1 MSTTK
6 DSAKSTTA
14 TPLVTYCVLGLLLF
28 IGLLV
33 TLINIDLPIVRISY
47 FYGSAV
53 EALFEHNFNPLP
65 VIANENLS
73 YGRPLFF
80 SLVAAPFAAF
90 FGLNA
95 SLMLASY
102 LGTAFFVITA
112 YFFFKRMNRRLGI
125 YQKLIPIELL
135 LLFLNPLMIY
145 QFWSAYPDT
154 MLAGQVL
161 LAYILTERIVH
172 EPDRDPRFAI
182 VALGFVIYAAITTK
196 LFGAILGLAVPIYVL
211 MNIRDFLQVSPYRWS
226 RLIWMTSTFAVLGLL
241 MLLAFLGEN
250 PTLDF
255 VTDGSRAYST
265 GFKELSNGFGFPNM
279 EQVTSTL
286 TAFLVGLVLCV
297 NITLL
302 FLLTR
307 FTRFTKNALP
317 SDPAFKCVYLLG
329 LIPVRHLLLR
339 RTPRNWS
346 PAVFAGIYVLG
357 MVPFGE
363 YLAYNVRYFI
373 PIFPFIVVAIA
384 YGYQRTEPSQLRRGV
399 LIICLIGNGLLT
411 INYNVRQVYNAVD
424 LNLSLEAPDT
434 TTEFWLDNLRM
445 DEHLIV
451 AKQIEQVN
459 QQVPQNGEIYWH
471 ADYYGTSSYGVIEKL
486 GFRPDITFHYPS
498 MVIDIPRIKT
508 IYLVR
513 LMHDRGYEPLPASLR
528 DHFEVSYYAHGFDK
542 LTPKILLTEPNPDG
556 YYKFGESINLQAELS
571 ERITTNTQRVEFLIN
586 DEIIASDKEPPYE
599 TQWRA
604 NRSGQFELK
613 ARAVSSDSISSTPVQ
628 LSVGMRMLR
637 RPIATSAD
645 DAEEFPNGYIH
656 LPSSKI
662 NLTIE
667 NDYDSGPQ
675 LVGLR
680 FQDIQWPQDQVMKSA
695 YLQFTAT
702 ESNAGNSKLEI
713 HAELTPNAKSIEKTY
728 DNLSTRTRTS
738 SAVFWQPQPWI
749 QGNRT
754 VNQRSPNLAPI
765 LQEVLAQPEWK
776 AGNDILFLISGYGER
791 AADSF
796 DKAEGGQ
803 TRPELILEGEPIDS
817 ISNPLSNNKSED
829 KPHPNGKRSPNLL
842 YAQHCALCHGD
853 NGEGNKADYANALF
867 NPDFLAI
874 TNDNFIYEAI
884 AEGRPGTP
892 MSAWSI
898 EQGGPFSKIEI
909 KALVKFIRSQ
919 DTQEQRPLNQ
929 SDQVTI
935 AVKGDP
941 ESGQPVY
948 TDQCA
953 SCHGS
958 QGEGI
963 TAPSLNN
970 SRFLATASD
979 AFLYRS
985 IADGRRNTTMP
996 SFAETLDSTTIQDL
1010 VALIRSWERP
1020 IQEDAI
1026 GKLTSVNVPHLRE
1039 ISQKLINPNGE
1050 DPDFS
1055 LRNGRFVAAEDVVKA
1070 MRAGKRMIIADARP
1084 PSDWIKGRAK
1094 GAIPTPFYSI
1104 KHDAHLIPN
1113 DGTWVIAYCA
1123 CPHASSGQVVDEL
1136 RQRGFPNTAVLD
1148 EGIEYWL
1155 DRGYPSQYGN
1165 E

>member
-1 MSTTK
+1 LSKRQYSTKPVSTT
-6 DSAKSTTA
+6 
-14 TPLVTYCVLGLLLF
+14 PLATYCVLGLLLI

-33 TLINIDLPIVRISY
+33 TLSNIDLPIVRISY

-65 VIANENLS
+65 VIADENLS

-112 YFFFKRMNRRLGI
+112 YFFFKRMNRRFGI
-125 YQKLIPIELL
+125 DQRLIPLELL

-154 MLAGQVL
+154 MMAGQVL

-211 MNIRDFLQVSPYRWS
+211 MNTREFLQTSPYRWS
-226 RLIWMTSTFAVLGLL
+226 RLIWMISTFAVLGLL
-241 MLLAFLGEN
+241 MLLAILGKN

-265 GFKELSNGFGFPNM
+265 GYKELSNGFGFPSM
-279 EQVTSTL
+279 EQITSTL
-286 TAFLVGLVLCV
+286 AAFLIGLVFCV

-302 FLLTR
+302 FLFTR
-307 FTRFTKNALP
+307 FTRFTKDTLP
-317 SDPAFKCVYLLG
+317 SEPAFKGAYLLG
-329 LIPVRHLLLR
+329 IIPVRHLLLR
-339 RTPRNWS
+339 CTPRNWS

-384 YGYQRTEPSQLRRGV
+384 YGYQRTEPTGLRRGV
-399 LIICLIGNGLLT
+399 LLICLIFNGLLV

-424 LNLSLEAPDT
+424 FNLSLEAPDS

-445 DEHLIV
+445 DEHVIV
-451 AKQIEQVN
+451 ANQIEHVN
-459 QQVPQNGEIYWH
+459 QQVPKNGEVYWH

-486 GFRPDITFHYPS
+486 GFRPDITFQYPS
-498 MVIDIPRIKT
+498 MVIDIPRNKT

-513 LMHDRGYEPLPASLR
+513 LLHDRGYESLPASIR
-528 DHFEVSYYAHGFDK
+528 DHFEVHYYAHGFDK
-542 LTPKILLTEPNPDG
+542 LTPKILLIEPNPDG
-556 YYKFGESINLQAELS
+556 HYKLGELVSLQAELS
-571 ERITTNTQRVEFLIN
+571 ERMATITKAVEFLVD
-586 DEIIASDKEPPYE
+586 DEVIASDREPPYE
-599 TQWRA
+599 TQWSA
-604 NRSGQFELK
+604 HQSGQFELK
-613 ARAVSSDSISSTPVQ
+613 ARAVGSDTTVSTPVQ
-628 LSVGMRMLR
+628 LSIGVRTLR
-637 RPIATSAD
+637 RPIATSVD
-645 DAEEFPNGYIH
+645 DAEEFPNGFIY

-667 NDYDSGPQ
+667 NEYDSGP
-675 LVGLR
+675 LIAGLR
-680 FQDIQWPQDQVMKSA
+680 FQDIQWPQDQMVTSA

-702 ESNAGNSKLEI
+702 ESNASNSKLEI
-713 HAELTPNAKSIEKTY
+713 HAELTPNAKPIEEIY
-728 DNLSTRTRTS
+728 NNLSTRTQTS
-738 SAVFWQPQPWI
+738 SAIFWQPRPWV

-754 VNQRSPNLAPI
+754 VNQRSPNLTPI
-765 LQEVLAQPEWK
+765 LQEIFAQPEWK

-796 DKAEGGQ
+796 ERAEGGQ
-803 TRPELILEGEPIDS
+803 NTPELILVGEPIDGD
-817 ISNPLSNNKSED
+817 SNPTSKNVSED
-829 KPHPNGKRSPNLL
+829 KPPSNDKRSPDLL

-874 TNDNFIYEAI
+874 TSNKFIYEAI
-884 AEGRPGTP
+884 AKGRPGTP

-898 EQGGPFSKIEI
+898 EQGGPFSKTEM
-909 KALVKFIRSQ
+909 KALVEFIRSQ
-919 DTQEQRPLNQ
+919 NTNEQRPLDQ
-929 SDQVTI
+929 SDQVATAI
-935 AVKGDP
+935 KGDP
-941 ESGQPVY
+941 ERGQSVY
-948 TDQCA
+948 ADQCA

-963 TAPSLNN
+963 VAPSLSNP
-970 SRFLATASD
+970 RFLATVND

-996 SFAETLDSTTIQDL
+996 SFAETLGSTAMKDL

-1020 IQEDAI
+1020 IQGDAI
-1026 GKLTSVNVPHLRE
+1026 EKPKSVNVPHLRDV
-1039 ISQKLINPNGE
+1039 SQKVINPNGE

-1070 MRAGKRMIIADARP
+1070 MQAGKRMIIADARP

-1165 E
+1165 D